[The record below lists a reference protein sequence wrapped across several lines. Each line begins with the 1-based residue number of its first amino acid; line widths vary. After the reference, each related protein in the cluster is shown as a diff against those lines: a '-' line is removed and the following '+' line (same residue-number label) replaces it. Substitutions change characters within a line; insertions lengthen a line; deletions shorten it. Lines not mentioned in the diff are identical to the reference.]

1 MKDMNDVQLK
11 PFRVNFVET
20 YKHSMTIMAE
30 DEDDAQQQ
38 AAELWDEGFYK
49 ATKFDLTNLE
59 VYADDEE
66 E

>member
-20 YKHSMTIMAE
+20 YKYSVTIMAE
-30 DEDDAQQQ
+30 DADDAQQQ

-49 ATKFDLTNLE
+49 PTKFDLSDLE
-59 VYADDEE
+59 VYAEDDEE
-66 E
+66 